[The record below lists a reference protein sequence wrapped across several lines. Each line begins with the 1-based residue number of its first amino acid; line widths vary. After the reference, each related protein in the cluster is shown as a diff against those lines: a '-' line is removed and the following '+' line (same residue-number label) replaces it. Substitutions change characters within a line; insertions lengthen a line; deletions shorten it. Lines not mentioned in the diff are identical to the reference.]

1 MNDLAD
7 DGFNA
12 RTSNLF
18 EAIGN
23 DSAPALMMKEVMMMN
38 LETK

>member
-1 MNDLAD
+1 VNDLAD

-12 RTSNLF
+12 TTSNLF

>member
-18 EAIGN
+18 DAIAN
-23 DSAPALMMKEVMMMN
+23 DSAPALMMKEVTMMN